1 MLADQFC
8 DFQLQDQTTGTKLHS
23 KPLLENHRAVNGM
36 HRCMTTTSMVCAVAI
51 MACFSECCMCQCD
64 CFIALRTLTMTSGFT
79 MQRPMVWRLWKLG
92 AHERKGAIK
101 MRHDYCNNHSHSL
114 FPYPFFPSCA
124 CNFKRSKEPEEVLC
138 ILIWRWFFRS
148 HRGRLLTGSS
158 AQWSPKAK
166 VIIEVL
172 PPAKGGRWKAL
183 NFLRARKNCL
193 LPELRKTHEK

>member
-1 MLADQFC
+1 
-8 DFQLQDQTTGTKLHS
+8 
-23 KPLLENHRAVNGM
+23 
-36 HRCMTTTSMVCAVAI
+36 
-51 MACFSECCMCQCD
+51 MACAHAWLPHLRCCAIATKACLSLCCMCRCN
-64 CFIALRTLTMTSGFT
+64 CFTALRTLTMTSRFT
-79 MQRPMVWRLWKLG
+79 VQRPMVWRLWKLG
-92 AHERKGAIK
+92 AHERKGSIK
-101 MRHDYCNNHSHSL
+101 MQHYYCNNQSYSL

-183 NFLRARKNCL
+183 NFLRARRNCL